1 MRLHGIHLE
10 SIEGQSLCVDLI
22 CCQALPPDIT
32 VVQKSDRSV
41 AMHLSLMQ
49 ETSTHASGF

>member
-1 MRLHGIHLE
+1 MRLHGIRLE

-22 CCQALPPDIT
+22 CCQALPPDIA